1 MHRWVF
7 LMMKFYPMKH
17 LKGISI
23 RTLSQPQSLS
33 SLFFAFLFGM
43 LVFSSVSCSN
53 DPEEVR
59 KMTRRDTMPE
69 QQASDVVM
77 YYSEYGDVIFELH
90 SPKVETYKGEE
101 NPRTVFPEGFE
112 VVFYDSTGKTVESR
126 LTANYG
132 IKMEKELKMVARGDV
147 VVNNYKKKERLN
159 TEELIWDQRHDK
171 IYTDKFVT
179 ITTENQVLYGEGG
192 MESDESFNSWTIKN
206 LKGKMEVDE
215 EELE

>member
-1 MHRWVF
+1 M
-7 LMMKFYPMKH
+7 
-17 LKGISI
+17 
-23 RTLSQPQSLS
+23 SLQQKNLNALLYS
-33 SLFFAFLFGM
+33 NLCRVKKQESFFFALLFGM
-43 LVFSSVSCSN
+43 LILSAVSCSN

-59 KMTRRDTMPE
+59 KMTQRDTMPE
-69 QQASDVVM
+69 QQASDVIM

-90 SPKVETYKGEE
+90 SPRIETYRGEE
-101 NPRTVFPEGFE
+101 NPRTIFPEGFE
-112 VVFYDSTGKTVESR
+112 VVFYDSTGKTVQSR

-132 IKMEKELKMVARGDV
+132 IKMEKELKMIARGDV
-147 VVNNYKKKERLN
+147 VVNNYEKKERLN

-206 LKGKMEVDE
+206 LKGKMEVE
-215 EELE
+215 EDELE

>member
-1 MHRWVF
+1 M
-7 LMMKFYPMKH
+7 
-17 LKGISI
+17 G
-23 RTLSQPQSLS
+23 PQQKKLNNITHSNLRRAKRQTS
-33 SLFFAFLFGM
+33 YFFALLFGM
-43 LVFSSVSCSN
+43 LVLSAVSCSN

-59 KMTRRDTMPE
+59 KMTRHDTMPE

-90 SPKVETYKGEE
+90 SPRVETYSGEE
-101 NPRTVFPEGFE
+101 NPRTIFPEGFE
-112 VVFYDSTGKTVESR
+112 VVFYDSTGKTVQSR

-132 IKMEKELKMVARGDV
+132 IKMEKELKMIARGDV
-147 VVNNYKKKERLN
+147 VVNNYEKKERLN

>member
-1 MHRWVF
+1 M
-7 LMMKFYPMKH
+7 
-17 LKGISI
+17 G
-23 RTLSQPQSLS
+23 PQQKKLNNITHSNLRRAKRQTS
-33 SLFFAFLFGM
+33 YFFALLFGM
-43 LVFSSVSCSN
+43 LVLSAVSCSN

-59 KMTRRDTMPE
+59 KMTRHDTMPE

-90 SPKVETYKGEE
+90 SPKVETYSGEE
-101 NPRTVFPEGFE
+101 NPRTIFPEGFE
-112 VVFYDSTGKTVESR
+112 VVFYDSTGKTVQSR

-132 IKMEKELKMVARGDV
+132 IKMEKELKMIARGDV
-147 VVNNYKKKERLN
+147 VVNNYEKKERLN